1 MANSIAF
8 KKTNAVAQRWE
19 NEVFI
24 ISFNDESLKYGFKW
38 SSGYHPE
45 YDLKLFFNDGSHRK
59 IEVKGQTIYDSKN
72 DYFTIEYLQ
81 KGKPSGLDKTDSDY
95 YYIFKYERPNK
106 EILENIYYSFSEN
119 PINQDTISYTLYKIK
134 TKLIRQV
141 IKNNKNI
148 PISTYNDSNQGK
160 NESYKIPITYFTS
173 FGSVEIL
180 TGNLNANEYND
191 LIKDNTVNINSANK
205 IFYASEK
212 EKDILLNNPPDLK
225 TIGNGG
231 NSSSSSCSNGDSSGS
246 SSESEEERNQLRKF
260 FGKLKNN
267 INLQKK

>member
-1 MANSIAF
+1 MSNSIAF

-24 ISFNDESLKYGFKW
+24 IALNDNSLKYGFKW
-38 SSGYHPE
+38 ESGYHPE
-45 YDLKLFFNDGSHRK
+45 YDIKLFFNDGSQRK

-81 KGKPSGLDKTDSDY
+81 KGKASGLDKTDADY

-106 EILENIYYSFSEN
+106 EILEKIYYDYDLD
-119 PINQDTISYTLYKIK
+119 PIKQDTISYTLYKIK

-141 IKNNKNI
+141 IRKNENI

-160 NESYKIPITYFTS
+160 NESYKIPINYFTN

-180 TGNLNANEYND
+180 TGNLNADEYDNLLND
-191 LIKDNTVNINSANK
+191 SVVDLNSSNK
-205 IFYASEK
+205 IFYANDK
-212 EKDILLNNPPDLK
+212 QIDDLKNNPPDLK
-225 TIGNGG
+225 TIGNGRYK
-231 NSSSSSCSNGDSSGS
+231 NGDSSGS
-246 SSESEEERNQLRKF
+246 SSESEEERQDLRTFYK
-260 FGKLKNN
+260 KLTNK
-267 INLQKK
+267 IKSTKK